1 MVVNRIALTW
11 IAFVSLSAMGSA
23 HPGHG
28 SHQDGNSFLHYATTP
43 LHVLPVL
50 VAAILFAGIAKL
62 IHRGRQVSEAADRT
76 QR

>member
-11 IAFVSLSAMGSA
+11 IAFASLSAIGSA

-28 SHQDGNSFLHYATTP
+28 SNQGGDSFLHYATSP

-50 VAAILFAGIAKL
+50 IAAILFAGIARLVHK
-62 IHRGRQVSEAADRT
+62 GRQVTLVADRT

>member
-11 IAFVSLSAMGSA
+11 FAFVSLSAIGSA

-28 SHQDGNSFLHYATTP
+28 SHHDGNSFLHYATSP

-50 VAAILFAGIAKL
+50 VAAILFAGFAKL
-62 IHRGRQVSEAADRT
+62 IHHGRQVSAVTDSA